1 MTTATRERIREVIAQ
16 YGKTEKDSG
25 GAEVQIA
32 LLTEEILNLTKHLQK
47 NPHDFSSKGGLI
59 MKVAHRRKLLK
70 YLEKKSVRTH
80 KVVVRK
86 LSL

>member
-1 MTTATRERIREVIAQ
+1 MSIVKEKVKEVAEKF
-16 YGKTEKDSG
+16 GKTSKDTGSP
-25 GAEVQIA
+25 EVQIA

-70 YLEKKSVRTH
+70 YIEKKSATKH
-80 KVVVRK
+80 KTIIEK
-86 LSL
+86 ISL